1 MTGGKNLAR
10 AITRLGEPGAL
21 VYVVDSSGNLH
32 PMDRDAYASLTAAQ
46 LEGCQVF
53 LSPDLAEKYAE
64 RRRAGRN

>member
-1 MTGGKNLAR
+1 
-10 AITRLGEPGAL
+10 
-21 VYVVDSSGNLH
+21 
-32 PMDRDAYASLTAAQ
+32 MDRDAYASLTAAQ